1 MRTIM
6 INCPTTG
13 KGVSTGIIV
22 GEPEFF
28 KLSHLPGS
36 MRCPMCKENHE
47 WAGSNAW
54 LAPVHSLTAATSQ
67 EEPPSR
73 RALST
78 RLKIRRLQAT
88 RRSESP
94 WKGRC
99 TGANSTSSDP
109 KTTQG

>member
-36 MRCPMCKENHE
+36 MRCPMCKENHQ

-73 RALST
+73 RATLNT
-78 RLKIRRLQAT
+78 PQNPKVAGYTAERIPM
-88 RRSESP
+88 EGEMY
-94 WKGRC
+94 GR
-99 TGANSTSSDP
+99 
-109 KTTQG
+109 